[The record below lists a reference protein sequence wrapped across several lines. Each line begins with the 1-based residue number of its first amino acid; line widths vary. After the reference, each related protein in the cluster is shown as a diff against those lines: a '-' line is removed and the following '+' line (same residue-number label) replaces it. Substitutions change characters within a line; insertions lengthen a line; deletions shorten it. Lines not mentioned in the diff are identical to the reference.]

1 MLAEQL
7 RPYAGRDEVIVLR
20 LPRGGVPV
28 AQEVALA
35 LGAPL
40 DVMLVRKLGVPGQ
53 EELAFGAIASGR
65 VRILNPDV
73 IAAARLSPERISEIT
88 AEQHLELNRRERL
101 YRGANAPLELSGR
114 TAIIVDDGLATGAT
128 MRAAVEAV
136 RQRDA
141 RPVVAVP
148 VGADSTRVALADS
161 ADAVICSITPE
172 PFIAVGLWYRD
183 FTPTSDEEVSEL
195 LALARKR

>member
-7 RPYAGRDEVIVLR
+7 RPYAGRDDVIVLG

-73 IAAARLSPERISEIT
+73 IAAARLSPERISQIT

>member
-7 RPYAGRDEVIVLR
+7 RAYAGRDDLIVLG

-28 AQEVALA
+28 ADEVALA

-53 EELAFGAIASGR
+53 EELAFGAIASGG
-65 VRILNPDV
+65 VRILNTDV
-73 IAAARLSPERISEIT
+73 IAAARLSPTRISDIT
-88 AEQHLELNRRERL
+88 AEQQCELDRRERL
-101 YRGANAPLELSGR
+101 YRGTNSPLELSGS

-136 RQRDA
+136 WQRGA

-148 VGADSTRVALADS
+148 VGADSTRAVLAHS
-161 ADAVICSITPE
+161 ADAVICTITPE

>member
-73 IAAARLSPERISEIT
+73 IAAARLSPERISQIT